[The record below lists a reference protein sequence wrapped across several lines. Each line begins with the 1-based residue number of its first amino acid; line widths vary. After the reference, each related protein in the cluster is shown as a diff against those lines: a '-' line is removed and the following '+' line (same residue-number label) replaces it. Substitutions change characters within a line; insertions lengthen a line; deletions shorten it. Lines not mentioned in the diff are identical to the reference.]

1 LGNVDIK
8 PAKMTLQLADKST
21 TAPYGVAQDML
32 VKVDKFFFPVDF
44 IIIDME
50 EDDDAPL
57 ILGRPFMKTARM
69 MIDVDNGLMKVRVQ
83 NEEVAFHLFEAKKH
97 LNDKHDSFRI
107 DATEE
112 KLVEVANQVHISNPS
127 ERPLIGVYQV
137 STKTKEKK
145 MEAWLHE
152 LEAYGELFYHDE
164 TREGV
169 DMTNIVEEP
178 KLEPHLKYVYL
189 DDNCT
194 KPVIISNNLST
205 NEENQLMRVLK
216 KKEVVKLVEAGMNC
230 SIADGEWVSVVQIV
244 PKKGGIRFYR
254 RFIKNLVKTT
264 KPLRKLLKKMDPGS
278 SNNKVDRGSCTIPFD
293 APL

>member
-8 PAKMTLQLADKST
+8 AAKMTLQLADKST

-83 NEEVAFHLFEAKKH
+83 NEEVAFHIFEAKKH

-112 KLVEVANQVHISNPS
+112 KLVEVANQVHVSNPS
-127 ERPLIGVYQV
+127 ERCLIGVYKG
-137 STKTKEKK
+137 STRKR
-145 MEAWLHE
+145 H
-152 LEAYGELFYHDE
+152 GS
-164 TREGV
+164 
-169 DMTNIVEEP
+169 IV
-178 KLEPHLKYVYL
+178 
-189 DDNCT
+189 
-194 KPVIISNNLST
+194 
-205 NEENQLMRVLK
+205 
-216 KKEVVKLVEAGMNC
+216 A
-230 SIADGEWVSVVQIV
+230 
-244 PKKGGIRFYR
+244 
-254 RFIKNLVKTT
+254 
-264 KPLRKLLKKMDPGS
+264 
-278 SNNKVDRGSCTIPFD
+278 
-293 APL
+293 